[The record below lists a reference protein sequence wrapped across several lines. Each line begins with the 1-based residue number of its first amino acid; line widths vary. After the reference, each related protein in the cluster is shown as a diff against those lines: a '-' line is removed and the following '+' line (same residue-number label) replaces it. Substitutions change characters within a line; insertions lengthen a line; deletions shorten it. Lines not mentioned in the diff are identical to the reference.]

1 MNTTA
6 GAYALI
12 TAALIGAAACTTTPD
27 VPDSK
32 PVPAQTAVTT
42 TTEPPTTPNTNRVTI
57 QSGKLTRIE
66 FLGQVF
72 RIKYTAKNTTKVT
85 SDMLINFEYRDKAGT
100 RIGDSVDSVEALT
113 AGQTAKA
120 TFDAYADSAG
130 FKLSDVD
137 SVRVTKVDSWPSK

>member
-1 MNTTA
+1 MNTTT

-12 TAALIGAAACTTTPD
+12 TAALLGAAACTTTD
-27 VPDSK
+27 VPNSK

-42 TTEPPTTPNTNRVTI
+42 TTEPPTTPDTSRVTI

-85 SDMLINFEYRDKAGT
+85 SDLLISFEYRDKTGT